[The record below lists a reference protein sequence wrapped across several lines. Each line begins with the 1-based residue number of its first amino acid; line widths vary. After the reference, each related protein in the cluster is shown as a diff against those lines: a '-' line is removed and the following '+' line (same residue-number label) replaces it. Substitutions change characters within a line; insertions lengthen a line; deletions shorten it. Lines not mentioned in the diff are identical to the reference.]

1 MEFFQEIVFWHWWIA
16 AGILLIIEL
25 TVPSFYFMWMGIA
38 AVLVGLLLLVMP
50 FMPVEMQLVLFAILS
65 IVTTYLWKVY
75 REKHPP
81 TSDQPLLN
89 QRGKQY
95 VGRVFA
101 LEEAIIN
108 GVGKVEVDDST
119 WRVQGPDLPVG
130 DRVRVVATEGV
141 VLVVEPLQNN

>member
-1 MEFFQEIVFWHWWIA
+1 MEFLQEIVFWHWWIA

-50 FMPVEMQLVLFAILS
+50 FMPLEVQLVLFAILS

-75 REKHPP
+75 REKNPP
-81 TSDQPLLN
+81 TSDQPFLN

-101 LEEAIIN
+101 LEDAIIN

-119 WRVQGPDLPVG
+119 WRVSGPDLPIG
-130 DRVRVVATEGV
+130 EKVRVVATKGV
-141 VLVVEPLQNN
+141 VLVVEPL